1 MTEPAEKSARP
12 GWLHTAAPG
21 YALASSRLAW
31 LRNQASRIPGWLRQS
46 RVRGIGL
53 IIGLLVGLGGVVG
66 LVTFATLSARDPWPV
81 RVVIAPLGDARSQG
95 FTADSRSYLTS
106 TGTVLSSWDAVTG
119 QAQSIPADLVVDRR
133 SYASDGQSF
142 VGVSGADFA
151 ASEVVWVEATFGAI
165 RARYPIQGL
174 QILHPTLEE
183 GGRTIHAWIGDR
195 RHLKAAVTWDVA
207 SGVETRRAILGP
219 EAAGLPRNM
228 PPVRTPDG
236 RVWPYFDPTAPGV
249 RLWDVEAGQSVGS
262 LLRSPTSEPGVAPHA
277 LFTPDGRTLILGGT
291 DGRIE
296 LWDVAQGRLLRSIL
310 VHPDR
315 LAFVD
320 LAIAPNGRTLA
331 SAGRVDRPLSIAL
344 GGRIIAARVLRGSAR
359 VATHEVALV
368 DLLSGRT
375 LARSAGSIKPEFAPD
390 GRSIAT
396 QEPDGTFAI
405 RAVPHSSDPAVSVP
419 GPAGSR

>member
-1 MTEPAEKSARP
+1 MRSIRMRVMA
-12 GWLHTAAPG
+12 GI
-21 YALASSRLAW
+21 ALAAV
-31 LRNQASRIPGWLRQS
+31 A
-46 RVRGIGL
+46 GL
-53 IIGLLVGLGGVVG
+53 MTL
-66 LVTFATLSARDPWPV
+66 ATLTERDLWPV
-81 RVVIAPLGDARSQG
+81 RVVITPLGDARSQG

-106 TGTVLSSWDAVTG
+106 TGTTLTSWDAVTG
-119 QAQSIPADLVVDRR
+119 QAQSIPSDLVVYRK

-142 VGVSGADFA
+142 VGMIGADFA
-151 ASEVVWVEATFGAI
+151 ASEVVWVDATSGAI
-165 RARYPIQGL
+165 RARFPIQGL
-174 QILHPTLEE
+174 QILHPTLEDV
-183 GGRTIHAWIGDR
+183 GRTIRAWLGDR
-195 RHLKAAVTWDVA
+195 LHLKAAVTWDVA
-207 SGVETRRAILGP
+207 SGVETRRAIIGP

-228 PPVRTPDG
+228 RPVCTPDG
-236 RVWPYFDPTAPGV
+236 RVWPYFDPAAPGV
-249 RLWDVEAGQSVGS
+249 RLWDVEAGQAVGG
-262 LLRSPTSEPGVAPHA
+262 LLRSPTSQPGVAPDA

-291 DGRIE
+291 DGRVE
-296 LWDVAQGRLLRSIL
+296 LWDVAQGRLLQTIL

-320 LAIAPNGRTLA
+320 LAITPNGRTLA

-344 GGRIIAARVLRGSAR
+344 GGRIIAARLLRGSAR
-359 VATHEVALV
+359 LATHEVAVV

-405 RAVPHSSDPAVSVP
+405 RAVPRSSDPAVSAP